1 MEKTFKDTVMTIK
14 EACQLVIDAPLPA
27 GTKLSVEVVKDYG
40 NNEVRTHCTIHGNPA
55 SLTKML
61 LGEMSQNKNLRAL
74 MYAVQMCEAHL
85 EVNTVRTDQGDL
97 EPGDEET
104 ED

>member
-1 MEKTFKDTVMTIK
+1 MEKTIDDAIKTIK
-14 EACQLVIDAPLPA
+14 NACQRVIDAPLPA

-40 NNEVRTHCTIHGNPA
+40 NNEVRMNCTMHGDPA

-61 LGEMSQNKNLRAL
+61 LGVMSQDKDLRAL
-74 MYAVQMCEAHL
+74 MHAVQMCESRL
-85 EVNTVRTDQGDL
+85 EVNTVRIDQDDL
-97 EPGDEET
+97 EP